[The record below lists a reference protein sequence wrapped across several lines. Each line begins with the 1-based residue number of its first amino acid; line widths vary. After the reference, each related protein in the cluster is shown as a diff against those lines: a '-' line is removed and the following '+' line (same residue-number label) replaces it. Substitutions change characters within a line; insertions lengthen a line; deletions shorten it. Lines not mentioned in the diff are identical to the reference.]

1 MKIKERLVDLPDLN
15 VTAKRIKKTLPIN
28 EPAKLVKP
36 IYYTQYTHTTDLNFY
51 NSGQLS
57 DAEKALYDPKTLTRN
72 LTKEEFEAAMKNND
86 ESATDKGPGYR
97 KIKVLVTK

>member
-1 MKIKERLVDLPDLN
+1 MKIKDRLVDLPELN
-15 VTAKRIKKTLPIN
+15 VTAKRIRKVLPIN

-36 IYYTQYTHTTDLNFY
+36 VYDTQYTHTTDLNFY

-57 DAEKALYDPKTLTRN
+57 DEEKALYDPSTLTRV
-72 LTKEEFEAAMKNND
+72 LTKDEFEAAMKNND
-86 ESATDKGPGYR
+86 EASTDKGPGYR